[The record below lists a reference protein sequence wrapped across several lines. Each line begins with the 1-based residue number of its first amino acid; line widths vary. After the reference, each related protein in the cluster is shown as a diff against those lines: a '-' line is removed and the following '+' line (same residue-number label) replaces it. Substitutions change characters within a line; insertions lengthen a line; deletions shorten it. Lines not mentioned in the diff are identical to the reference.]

1 MAKKSKKFSVILYG
15 QTLESVLALCV
26 SNRYSISK
34 NLRMLISQ
42 GIYLRKLI
50 TTKNIKLKSELIM
63 LLIFDN
69 ENLDLTRKYIVE
81 LEKE

>member
-1 MAKKSKKFSVILYG
+1 MAKKSKKFSVILSG

-81 LEKE
+81 IEKE